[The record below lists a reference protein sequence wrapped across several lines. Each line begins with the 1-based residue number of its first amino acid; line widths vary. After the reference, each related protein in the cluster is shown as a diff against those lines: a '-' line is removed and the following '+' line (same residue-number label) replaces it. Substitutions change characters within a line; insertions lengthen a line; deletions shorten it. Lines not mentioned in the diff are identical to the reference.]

1 VQHVSYVQASTRR
14 HTSYYE
20 MHSNTPSCYYRDEV
34 KLDFIV
40 DLNAERDTR
49 MLQSFYETVPLRR
62 QRVAREVLEL
72 AGRVVA
78 RSPFYQDGLL
88 RILQAL
94 ADSPHDGDEIYSL
107 CLDSDDII
115 RGTLIAVEPDSAAE
129 EANAVESMDLAEE
142 SVTAAQYLLP
152 RILAYS
158 PTAGL

>member
-1 VQHVSYVQASTRR
+1 
-14 HTSYYE
+14 
-20 MHSNTPSCYYRDEV
+20 M
-34 KLDFIV
+34 
-40 DLNAERDTR
+40 
-49 MLQSFYETVPLRR
+49 
-62 QRVAREVLEL
+62 AREVLEL

-94 ADSPHDGDEIYSL
+94 AESQHDGDEIYGL

-115 RGTLIAVEPDSAAE
+115 RGQLIAIEPDREAE
-129 EANAVESMDLAEE
+129 EADAVESMDLAEE